1 MNEPSTTDRPENL
14 VTTDRIQG
22 DTVQPADVI
31 STKQLHFLR
40 NSSQRV
46 NILEGSIRSGKT
58 IISLLRWIIYLHRA
72 PLGGEL
78 VMIGRTRDAVWRNCV
93 GPMQNVALFG
103 TASLQVIGNYGAPT
117 VRIMGRVVHIL
128 GASDAKAEKV
138 IRGMTVAGAY
148 VDEVTVI
155 PEEFFTQLLG
165 RMSVPKAKLFGT
177 SNPDSPSHWLKRK
190 FLDRIN
196 AITDWASWH
205 FTLDDNPALTPEY
218 KDSIRNEFT
227 GLWYR
232 RFILGEWVAAEGAI
246 YDMWDPARHVIA
258 WDKLPRMQRLLGTGI
273 DYGTTNAST
282 ALILGLGDDN
292 RLYLVDEWRY
302 DAGVAQQR
310 LTDAEISRR
319 MIAWMGQQH
328 LPYVNTLTPEWT
340 IADPAAASFKVQ
352 LAADGL
358 TNVINGD
365 NNVLYGIRTTAS
377 LLSTGKLLVSDRC
390 QGFIQEAPGYSW
402 DQKATEKGEDKPLKI
417 ADHSLDG
424 GRYAI
429 ATTETNWRNYVDLAA

>member
-1 MNEPSTTDRPENL
+1 MSETMERPANL
-14 VTTDRIQG
+14 VTDDREPG
-22 DTVQPADVI
+22 ATPKPANVI
-31 STKQLHFLR
+31 SKKQLSFLR
-40 NSSQRV
+40 GSVTRV

-58 IISLLRWIIYLHRA
+58 IISLLRWLIYVGRA

-78 VMIGRTRDAVWRNCV
+78 VMIGRTRDAIWRNCV
-93 GPMQNVALFG
+93 GPLQNEALFG
-103 TASLQVIGNYGAPT
+103 PLAQQVIGNYGAPT

-190 FLDRIN
+190 FLDRILTL
-196 AITDWASWH
+196 TDWTSWH
-205 FTLDDNPALTPEY
+205 FTLEDNPALTEEY
-218 KDSIRNEFT
+218 KASIRTEFT

-246 YDMWDPARHVIA
+246 FDMWDPTRHVIP
-258 WDKLPRMQRLLGTGI
+258 WDTLPAMQRLLGVGV

-282 ALILGLGDDN
+282 ALLLGLGDDN
-292 RLYLVDEWRY
+292 KLYMVDEWRY
-302 DAGVAQQR
+302 DAAQAQLR
-310 LTDAEISRR
+310 LTDAQISQR
-319 MIAWMGQQH
+319 MRDWMDQPH
-328 LPYVNTLTPEWT
+328 LPYLSTLKPEWT
-340 IADPAAASFKVQ
+340 IVDPAAASFKVQ
-352 LAADGL
+352 LAQDGVN
-358 TNVINGD
+358 NVINGD
-365 NNVLYGIRTTAS
+365 NNVLYGIRTMAS
-377 LLSTGKLLVSDRC
+377 LLGSGKLIIADRC
-390 QGFIQEAPGYSW
+390 PGMIQEFPGYSW
-402 DQKATEKGEDKPLKI
+402 DPKATEKGEDKPLKV

-424 GRYAI
+424 GRYALT
-429 ATTETNWRNYVDLAA
+429 TTETNWRPFVELAA

>member
-1 MNEPSTTDRPENL
+1 MSEVALRPENL
-14 VTTDRIQG
+14 TTVDRPAGQPL
-22 DTVQPADVI
+22 TPADVI
-31 STKQLHFLR
+31 SPKQLDFLR
-40 NSSQRV
+40 HSTTRV
-46 NILEGSIRSGKT
+46 NVLEGSIRSGKT
-58 IISLLRWIIYLHRA
+58 IISLLRWLIYVARA

-78 VMIGRTRDAVWRNCV
+78 VMIGRTRDAVWRNCI

-103 TASLQVIGNYGAPT
+103 TVAVQVVGNYGAPT
-117 VRIMGRVVHIL
+117 VRILGRVVHVL

-148 VDEVTVI
+148 VDEITVI

-190 FLDRIN
+190 FLDRI
-196 AITDWASWH
+196 AKLTDWSSWH
-205 FTLDDNPALTPEY
+205 FTLDDNPSLTAEY
-218 KDSIRNEFT
+218 KASIRSEFT

-246 YDMWDPARHVIA
+246 YDMWNPEKHVVR
-258 WDKLPRMQRLLGTGI
+258 WDTLPQMQRLLGVGV

-282 ALILGLGDDN
+282 ALLLGLGDDN

-302 DAGVAQQR
+302 DAAQAQLR
-310 LTDAEISRR
+310 LTDAQISQR
-319 MIAWMGQQH
+319 MRAWMDAPH
-328 LPYVNTLTPEWT
+328 LPYVNSLRPEWT
-340 IADPAAASFKVQ
+340 IVDPAAASFKVQ
-352 LAADGL
+352 LQADGVN
-358 TNVINGD
+358 NVINGD

-377 LLSTGKLLVSDRC
+377 LLSTGKLFVSDRC
-390 QGFIQEAPGYSW
+390 PGIIQEAPGYSW
-402 DQKATEKGEDKPLKI
+402 DQKATEKGEDKPLKV

-424 GRYAI
+424 SRYVI
-429 ATTETNWRNYVDLAA
+429 TTTETNWRAYVDLAA